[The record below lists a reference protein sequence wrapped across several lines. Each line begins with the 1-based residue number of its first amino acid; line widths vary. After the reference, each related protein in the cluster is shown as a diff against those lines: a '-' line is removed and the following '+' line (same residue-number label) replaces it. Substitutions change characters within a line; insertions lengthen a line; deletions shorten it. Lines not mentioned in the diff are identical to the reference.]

1 MAEKNLEFNTVADPG
16 SEAEPDQ
23 PLYLKK
29 RARRRLVGAIA
40 LALLAVIVLPMVMD
54 QEPKP
59 LTQDI
64 QIHIPS
70 QESGT
75 ASPLSRLVTGKPA
88 PTPLPAENKTVAPAP
103 VPASPVAAVTPPTK
117 VENKA
122 AAQPEPKA
130 EPPKAVAPAKL
141 AAAAAPSAAAEK
153 TTETKAAE
161 KSVDKPAEK
170 SPPAPKKS
178 ESARAAA
185 LPNGEQWV
193 ILLGAYK
200 DQANIKA
207 LQARLKENGYPSYT
221 EKVETPQ
228 GERVRVRGG
237 PFASREAAEKA
248 QARLKKLSVGAPS
261 GGVVAPKP

>member
-1 MAEKNLEFNTVADPG
+1 MKLMAEKDQGLNTAADPG
-16 SEAEPDQ
+16 GEAELDQ
-23 PLYLKK
+23 PLTLKK

-70 QESGT
+70 QESGA
-75 ASPLSRLVTGKPA
+75 ASPLSRLIPGKPA
-88 PTPLPAENKTVAPAP
+88 PTPLPTDIGTVTPAPAP
-103 VPASPVAAVTPPTK
+103 PVAAGTASPTPT
-117 VENKA
+117 
-122 AAQPEPKA
+122 
-130 EPPKAVAPAKL
+130 L
-141 AAAAAPSAAAEK
+141 ATQAEK
-153 TTETKAAE
+153 TTETKLAE
-161 KSVDKPAEK
+161 KSIDKPAAK
-170 SPPAPKKS
+170 SPPTPQKS
-178 ESARAAA
+178 ESARAAT

-200 DQANIKA
+200 DQANVKA
-207 LQARLKENGYPSYT
+207 LQVRLKENGYPSYT

-248 QARLKKLSVGAPS
+248 QAQLKRLTVGAPV
-261 GGVVAPKP
+261 GGVVAQKP